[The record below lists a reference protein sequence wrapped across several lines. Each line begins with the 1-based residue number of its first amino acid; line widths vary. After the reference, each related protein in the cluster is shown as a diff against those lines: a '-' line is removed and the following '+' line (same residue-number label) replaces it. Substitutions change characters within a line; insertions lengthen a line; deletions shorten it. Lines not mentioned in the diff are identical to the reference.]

1 LVHSTR
7 QFVGNSEDLRIKA
20 WLKPPDASINYVNA
34 SRLRYPN
41 TGRWFLESDRY
52 IWFKSTPHVR
62 LWLRG
67 IPGCGKTVLA
77 STVVEDLRFDKS
89 LETAVIY
96 FFFSF
101 TDQATQKLDDMLR
114 SLIFQLLASHKSTRV
129 HLTKLLENCAGGTQQ
144 SQIKGL
150 VKVFQEIASEV
161 RSVTVILDALD
172 ESRERRDLLRWI
184 ASFSISTDQHCKFIL
199 LSRPERDIEEAL
211 ASWLPRHGA
220 ITLEGESI
228 GGDLKSYIHYR
239 LESESSFQGIK
250 KMHEAILNVLA
261 SLGLLSTE
269 LVLGLTGPFH
279 KSMIFVSR
287 RL

>member
-1 LVHSTR
+1 
-7 QFVGNSEDLRIKA
+7 
-20 WLKPPDASINYVNA
+20 
-34 SRLRYPN
+34 
-41 TGRWFLESDRY
+41 
-52 IWFKSTPHVR
+52 
-62 LWLRG
+62 
-67 IPGCGKTVLA
+67 VLA
-77 STVVEDLRFDKS
+77 STVVEDLRLDKS

-114 SLIFQLLASHKSTRV
+114 SLIFQLLASHKSTWV

-211 ASWLPRHGA
+211 ASWLPPNGA
-220 ITLEGESI
+220 ITLEGEPI
-228 GGDLKSYIHYR
+228 GEDLKSYIHYR
-239 LESESSFQGIK
+239 LESESSFNGIK
-250 KMHEAILNVLA
+250 KMHNEISDVLVMRA
-261 SLGLLSTE
+261 G
-269 LVLGLTGPFH
+269 G
-279 KSMIFVSR
+279 M
-287 RL
+287 